1 MPIRHNLFFPRLS
14 SSRPLAPRSCSARQR
29 RSLLAFALL
38 GVLGASVAPSPMQA
52 HAEPAS
58 GEVRTLESSVDTP
71 ALDPVEQLPDLRQH
85 PAGPERKAAFLE
97 LLVPL
102 VEAENAKIQ
111 AQRDWLLEAR
121 ERQASLSA
129 ADREHLQRLCA
140 DYGIECGTPN
150 TFEYLL
156 SRVDTL
162 PLEMVVIQAVE
173 ESGWGTSRFARK
185 GNNLFGLRCFS
196 EGCGLAQRGSS
207 RHYQN
212 FDSVQASIEAYLHN
226 LNTHR
231 AYLAMRQT
239 RAAQKEKGAAVSAE
253 SLIRTLDSYSV
264 RDNYFDVLLALLRTN
279 AELIREHS
287 SNDAEDSPA

>member
-14 SSRPLAPRSCSARQR
+14 SSRSPAPRSCSARQR
-29 RSLLAFALL
+29 RSLLALALL
-38 GVLGASVAPSPMQA
+38 GVLGTSVAPSPMQA

-173 ESGWGTSRFARK
+173 ESGWG
-185 GNNLFGLRCFS
+185 
-196 EGCGLAQRGSS
+196 
-207 RHYQN
+207 
-212 FDSVQASIEAYLHN
+212 
-226 LNTHR
+226 HR
-231 AYLAMRQT
+231 ALPGATTYSVC
-239 RAAQKEKGAAVSAE
+239 AASAKGAAWRRKEAVVAINASTAFRKAW
-253 SLIRTLDSYSV
+253 RT
-264 RDNYFDVLLALLRTN
+264 TCTT
-279 AELIREHS
+279 
-287 SNDAEDSPA
+287 

>member
-1 MPIRHNLFFPRLS
+1 MPIRHDLFF
-14 SSRPLAPRSCSARQR
+14 SRRWRGVVAAV
-29 RSLLAFALL
+29 LL
-38 GVLGASVAPSPMQA
+38 GALGVTVTPPPLDA
-52 HAEPAS
+52 HAAS
-58 GEVRTLESSVDTP
+58 PSRDVRTLESNVDTP
-71 ALDPVEQLPDLRQH
+71 ALDPVEEMPDLREYA
-85 PAGPERKAAFLE
+85 AGPERKTEFLE

-102 VEAENAKIQ
+102 IEAENAKIQ
-111 AQRDWLLEAR
+111 AQRDWLTDAR
-121 ERQASLSA
+121 EHQDSLSDA
-129 ADREHLQRLCA
+129 ERSHLQRLC
-140 DYGIECGTPN
+140 DSYQIECGTSN

-239 RAAQKEKGAAVSAE
+239 RATQNEKGAPVSAE

-287 SNDAEDSPA
+287 SDDAEDSPA

>member
-14 SSRPLAPRSCSARQR
+14 SSRSLAPRSCSARQR
-29 RSLLAFALL
+29 RSLLALALL
-38 GVLGASVAPSPMQA
+38 GVLGTSVAPSPMQA
-52 HAEPAS
+52 HAEPVS
-58 GEVRTLESSVDTP
+58 GEVRTLESSVETP

-121 ERQASLSA
+121 ERQASLSTD
-129 ADREHLQRLCA
+129 DREHLQRLCA

-162 PLEMVVIQAVE
+162 PLELVVIQAVE
-173 ESGWGTSRFARK
+173 ESGWGTSRFARQ

-196 EGCGLAQRGSS
+196 EGCGLAQKGSS
-207 RHYQN
+207 RRYQR
-212 FDSVQASIEAYLHN
+212 FDSVQASVAHYLHN

-231 AYLAMRQT
+231 AYLSLRQK
-239 RAAQKEKGAAVSAE
+239 RATLTAKAE
-253 SLIRTLDSYSV
+253 PVTARALIHTLDNYSV
-264 RDNYFDVLLALLRTN
+264 SDDYFDVLLALLRTN
-279 AELIREHS
+279 GDLIRQHS
-287 SNDAEDSPA
+287 SDGGSPA

>member
-1 MPIRHNLFFPRLS
+1 MPIRHDVFF
-14 SSRPLAPRSCSARQR
+14 SRRWRGVIAVV
-29 RSLLAFALL
+29 LL
-38 GVLGASVAPSPMQA
+38 GGLGVTAPPPLDA
-52 HAEPAS
+52 HAAS
-58 GEVRTLESSVDTP
+58 PTRDVRTLESNVDTP
-71 ALDPVEQLPDLRQH
+71 ALDPVEEMPDLREYA
-85 PAGPERKAAFLE
+85 AGPERKTAFLE

-102 VEAENAKIQ
+102 VEAENANIQ
-111 AQRDWLLEAR
+111 AQRDWLLDAR
-121 ERQASLSA
+121 ERRDSLSDA
-129 ADREHLQRLCA
+129 ERSHLQRLC
-140 DYGIECGTPN
+140 DSYQIECGTSN

-173 ESGWGTSRFARK
+173 ESGWGTSRFARQ
-185 GNNLFGLRCFS
+185 GNNLFGLRCFGD
-196 EGCGLAQRGSS
+196 GCGLAQEGSQ
-207 RHYQN
+207 RRYQH
-212 FDSVQASIEAYLHN
+212 FDSVQASIDAYLHN

-239 RAAQKEKGAAVSAE
+239 RAAQKEQGESASAE

-287 SNDAEDSPA
+287 SGDAEDSPA